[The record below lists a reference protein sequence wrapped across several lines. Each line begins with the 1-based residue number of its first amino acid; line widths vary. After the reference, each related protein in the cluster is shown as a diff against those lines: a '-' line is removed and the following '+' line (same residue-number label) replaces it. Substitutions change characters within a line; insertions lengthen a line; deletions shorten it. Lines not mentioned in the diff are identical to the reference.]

1 MKNILFAIRIAAY
14 SLRNEVKAI
23 LTDGGALLILFGA
36 SLIYPVAYSIAYK
49 NDVIRELPV
58 AFVDLDKTTAS
69 RNISRM
75 IDATEKT
82 KINVKP
88 GSLKEAEELFWEGK
102 VNGVILVPEG
112 FEKNIVKGTSATISV
127 YCDAS
132 HFLMYKE
139 TLASTLAVSST
150 YAAGVEIVKMM
161 SSGYSQKQAMLQ
173 RDPLQTEFKML
184 YNPAG
189 SYGGYVM
196 PGILLIILQ
205 QALLVGIGMI
215 SGASREKKDHSIRGL
230 RFGHTAFPIIIGRSL
245 AYFGVALITSTFML
259 LWVYDWFGFPS
270 KSGYFSVFVLLVPYI
285 FATIFMGFTISF
297 LFRKREQ
304 SIMFLVFLSPIVL
317 FMSGI
322 SWPKNSMPA
331 IINIISSI
339 LPSSYMVP
347 AYLRVR
353 TMGVGLTD
361 VRHELMIICIQA
373 IIYCALAVTLYY
385 IMRKSQIRRSGE
397 ISPVVN
403 EETLS
408 DQNLMIQS
416 DQEEIV

>member
-1 MKNILFAIRIAAY
+1 MKNFLFAIRIAAY

-23 LTDGGALLILFGA
+23 ISDGGALLILFGA
-36 SLIYPVAYSIAYK
+36 SIVYPVAYSVAYK
-49 NDVIRELPV
+49 NEVIHELPV
-58 AFVDLDKTTAS
+58 AFVDLDKTLSS
-69 RNISRM
+69 RTISRM

-82 KINVKP
+82 KVNIKP
-88 GSLKEAEELFWEGK
+88 GSLTEAEELFWEGK
-102 VNGVILVPEG
+102 VNGVILIPEG

-150 YAAGVEIVKMM
+150 YGAGVEITRLM
-161 SSGYSQKQAMLQ
+161 SSGSSREQAMMQ
-173 RDPLQTEFKML
+173 RDPLQAKFRML
-184 YNPAG
+184 YNPVG

-215 SGASREKKDHSIRGL
+215 SGASREKKDHIIPGL
-230 RFGHTAFPIIIGRSL
+230 RFGNTALPIIIGRSL
-245 AYFGVALITSTFML
+245 AYFGVALITSSFML
-259 LWVYDWFGFPS
+259 LWVYNWFGFPS
-270 KSGYFSVFVLLVPYI
+270 KSGYFNVFVLLIPYI

-322 SWPKNSMPA
+322 SWPKTSMPA
-331 IINIISSI
+331 IINLISSI
-339 LPSSYMVP
+339 LPSSFMVP

-353 TMGVGLTD
+353 TMGVPLTD
-361 VRHELMIICIQA
+361 VTHELTVLCLQTL
-373 IIYCALAVTLYY
+373 IYCILAVTLYY
-385 IMRKSQIRRSGE
+385 FMRQGQAKKSADKKELSQSNQNETIQTDQKE
-397 ISPVVN
+397 I
-403 EETLS
+403 T
-408 DQNLMIQS
+408 
-416 DQEEIV
+416 